1 MSGNCENC
9 LYCDYDDYSDSYE
22 CIMNLDE
29 DEYYQLL
36 TNKRSVCPYF
46 RFNDEYK
53 IVNKQI

>member
-1 MSGNCENC
+1 MTGSCENC
-9 LYCDYDDYSDSYE
+9 LYYDYDDYTDTYE

-29 DEYYQLL
+29 DEYYRIL
-36 TNKRSVCPYF
+36 TQKRSVCPYF